1 MTQVLTIIQIV
12 VSIILIGLILIQAKG
27 TGFGR
32 SGLASGGTAF
42 TRRGL
47 EKFIFKLTFV
57 IAFIFIGVSILQ
69 LVF

>member
-1 MTQVLTIIQIV
+1 MKQTLTIIQMIASV
-12 VSIILIGLILIQAKG
+12 VLIGLILIQAKG

-32 SGLASGGTAF
+32 SGFASGGTSF